1 LTTDTVP
8 NVAQVTI
15 ARDLAAA
22 PIRPPLDELRPLLDE
37 LRPLLDE
44 LRPLLNDRAFRQRG
58 RERPAPTARGFR
70 SDR

>member
-37 LRPLLDE
+37 LRPLL
-44 LRPLLNDRAFRQRG
+44 NDRAFRQRG